1 MGSAVTNA
9 ATATTPAMDRDV
21 DHLLAA
27 PRAGTVIVIA
37 LILGST
43 VLVGVLTGSP
53 LAVAVVVVV
62 GTVVVALM
70 LSGLDHVGQGL
81 GRDRPH
87 HG

>member
-43 VLVGVLTGSP
+43 VLVGVLTASP
-53 LAVAVVVVV
+53 LAVAVVVV
-62 GTVVVALM
+62 GAVVVALM

>member
-1 MGSAVTNA
+1 MATAVTNA
-9 ATATTPAMDRDV
+9 ATVTTPARETDV

-27 PRAGTVIVIA
+27 PHAGAVIVVA

-53 LAVAVVVVV
+53 LAVAVVVV
-62 GTVVVALM
+62 GAAVVALM
-70 LSGLDHVGQGL
+70 LSGLDHIGQGL